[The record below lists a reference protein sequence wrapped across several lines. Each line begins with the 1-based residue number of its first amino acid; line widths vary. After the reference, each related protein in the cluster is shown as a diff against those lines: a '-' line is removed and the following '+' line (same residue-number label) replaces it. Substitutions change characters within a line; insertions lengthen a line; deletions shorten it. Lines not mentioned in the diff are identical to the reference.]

1 MSISG
6 NMTFGLDRQ
15 GALHFAPETDS
26 YVETTIVTE
35 APEELGVLRDE
46 SKKISEMDGGLVSF
60 LCLAY
65 FTIKCMRYRNAQGM
79 LSQASHSF
87 VGPITVALGQGESI
101 DAQDPR
107 AIR

>member
-1 MSISG
+1 M
-6 NMTFGLDRQ
+6 
-15 GALHFAPETDS
+15 
-26 YVETTIVTE
+26 TE
-35 APEELGVLRDE
+35 APEELGVLCDE

-87 VGPITVALGQGESI
+87 VGPITVALESR